1 MMPTIRRFRDGFT
14 MIETMFTLTIF
25 LLVLLGVYQ
34 VLDSGHST
42 YSRGTKKQDV
52 QQTARLAM
60 DEMVKR
66 LRMAGYIS
74 ENFDNPN
81 SATDIAP
88 AEFGVYVATSSVL
101 AAYGDMDGTYQPA
114 AIPGLPWS
122 NVFLYCWWKRPA
134 ADCTATYGPNLPH
147 AGECGV
153 LLAKKG
159 TTPAGGT
166 DGRVTLA
173 NYQCNCAPLTDCT
186 MSGDVLADNVTDLQ
200 FTYFDANNNQ
210 IASPVDGVGANPLG
224 LPAGT
229 AVPNSILATTTG
241 RQSIRT
247 VVVKLQVS
255 EAVNREDAQRY
266 TLTSTVRLR
275 NQN

>member
-1 MMPTIRRFRDGFT
+1 
-14 MIETMFTLTIF
+14 
-25 LLVLLGVYQ
+25 
-34 VLDSGHST
+34 
-42 YSRGTKKQDV
+42 
-52 QQTARLAM
+52 M

-81 SATDIAP
+81 LAADIAP

-101 AAYGDMDGTYQPA
+101 AAYGDMDGTFQPA

-134 ADCTATYGPNLPH
+134 ADCTATYGTNNLPH
-147 AGECGV
+147 VGECGV
-153 LLAKKG
+153 LLGKKG
-159 TTPAGGT
+159 TTTPPGT

-173 NYQCNCAPLTDCT
+173 NYQCNCPSAPSADCT
-186 MSGDVLADNVTDLQ
+186 RGGDVLADNVTDLQ

-224 LPAGT
+224 LPNTAGL
-229 AVPNSILATTTG
+229 PNSILPPTITNTN

>member
-1 MMPTIRRFRDGFT
+1 MMPTIRGSRDGFT
-14 MIETMFTLTIF
+14 LVETMFTVAIF
-25 LLVLLGVYQ
+25 MLVLLGVYQ
-34 VLDSGHST
+34 VLDTSHST
-42 YSRGTKKQDV
+42 YTRGTKKQDV

-74 ENFDNPN
+74 ENFDTPN
-81 SATDIAP
+81 VATDIAP
-88 AEFGVYVATSSVL
+88 ARFGVYVATSTVL
-101 AAYGDMDGTYQPA
+101 AVYGDLDGTFPPPPTAAPA
-114 AIPGLPWS
+114 LPWS
-122 NVFLYCWWKRPA
+122 NVFLYCFYKKDA
-134 ADCTATYGPNLPH
+134 ADPKTW
-147 AGECGV
+147 V
-153 LLAKKG
+153 LLGKKG
-159 TTPAGGT
+159 TTTPPGT

-186 MSGDVLADNVTDLQ
+186 QSGDVLADNVTDLQ

-210 IASPVDGVGANPLG
+210 IVPNVAVCPTGGIDCVGANPLG

-229 AVPNSILATTTG
+229 AGLPASILATTTL

-255 EAVNREDAQRY
+255 EAVTREDAQRY
-266 TLTSTVRLR
+266 TLTSTIRLR

>member
-1 MMPTIRRFRDGFT
+1 MMPTIRGSRDGFT
-14 MIETMFTLTIF
+14 MVETMFTLTIF

-42 YSRGTKKQDV
+42 YTRGTKKQDV

-66 LRMAGYIS
+66 FRMAGYIS
-74 ENFDNPN
+74 ENFDTPN
-81 SATDIAP
+81 LVADVAP
-88 AEFGVYVATSSVL
+88 ARFGVYVATSTVL
-101 AAYGDMDGTYQPA
+101 ALYGDTDGTYQLPA
-114 AIPGLPWS
+114 TPLPWS
-122 NVFLYCWWKRPA
+122 NVFLYCFYKTNA
-134 ADCTATYGPNLPH
+134 ANTT
-147 AGECGV
+147 GV
-153 LLAKKG
+153 LLAKKS
-159 TTPAGGT
+159 TAPVNT
-166 DGRVTLA
+166 DPRVTLA
-173 NYQCNCAPLTDCT
+173 NYQCNCPSAPLGDCT
-186 MSGDVLADNVTDLQ
+186 QGGDVLADNVTDLQ
-200 FTYFDANNNQ
+200 FTYFDANNVQ
-210 IASPVDGVGANPLG
+210 IVPPAVGGGIDNVGSNPLG

-229 AVPNSILATTTG
+229 GGLPGSILATTTN

-266 TLTSTVRLR
+266 TLTSTIRLR

>member
-1 MMPTIRRFRDGFT
+1 MMPTIRGSRDGFT

-25 LLVLLGVYQ
+25 MLVLLGVYQ

-42 YSRGTKKQDV
+42 YTRGTKKQDV

-66 LRMAGYIS
+66 FRMAGYIS
-74 ENFDNPN
+74 ENFDTPN
-81 SATDIAP
+81 LAADIAP
-88 AEFGVYVATSSVL
+88 ARFGVYVATSTVL
-101 AAYGDMDGTYQPA
+101 AVYGDMDGTYQIPA
-114 AIPGLPWS
+114 TPLPWS
-122 NVFLYCWWKRPA
+122 NVFLYCFYKKN
-134 ADCTATYGPNLPH
+134 ATDTTGL
-147 AGECGV
+147 

-186 MSGDVLADNVTDLQ
+186 QGGDVLADNVTDLQ

-224 LPAGT
+224 LPNTAGL
-229 AVPNSILATTTG
+229 PNSILPPTISNTN

-266 TLTSTVRLR
+266 TLTSTIRLR

>member
-1 MMPTIRRFRDGFT
+1 MMPTIRGSRDGFT

-42 YSRGTKKQDV
+42 YTRGTKKQDV

-66 LRMAGYIS
+66 FRMAGYIS
-74 ENFDNPN
+74 ENFDTPN
-81 SATDIAP
+81 LVTDIAP
-88 AEFGVYVATSSVL
+88 ARFGVYVATSTVL
-101 AAYGDMDGTYQPA
+101 AVYGDMDGTYQIPA
-114 AIPGLPWS
+114 TPLPWS
-122 NVFLYCWWKRPA
+122 NVFLYCFYKTNA
-134 ADCTATYGPNLPH
+134 ANTT
-147 AGECGV
+147 GV
-153 LLAKKG
+153 LLGKKG

-173 NYQCNCAPLTDCT
+173 NYQCNCAPLADCT
-186 MSGDVLADNVTDLQ
+186 QSGDVLADNVTDLQ

-210 IASPVDGVGANPLG
+210 VASPVDGVGSNPLG

-229 AVPNSILATTTG
+229 AGLPNSILATTTN

-255 EAVNREDAQRY
+255 EAVTREDAQRY
-266 TLTSTVRLR
+266 TLTSTIRLR

>member
-1 MMPTIRRFRDGFT
+1 
-14 MIETMFTLTIF
+14 
-25 LLVLLGVYQ
+25 
-34 VLDSGHST
+34 
-42 YSRGTKKQDV
+42 
-52 QQTARLAM
+52 
-60 DEMVKR
+60 
-66 LRMAGYIS
+66 
-74 ENFDNPN
+74 
-81 SATDIAP
+81 
-88 AEFGVYVATSSVL
+88 
-101 AAYGDMDGTYQPA
+101 MDGTYQLPA
-114 AIPGLPWS
+114 TPLPWS
-122 NVFLYCWWKRPA
+122 NVFLYCFYKTNA
-134 ADCTATYGPNLPH
+134 ADTT
-147 AGECGV
+147 GV

-173 NYQCNCAPLTDCT
+173 NYQCNCPPLADCT
-186 MSGDVLADNVTDLQ
+186 QGGDVLADNVTDLQ

-210 IASPVDGVGANPLG
+210 IASPVDAVGSNPLG

-229 AVPNSILATTTG
+229 AGLPNSILATTTN

-266 TLTSTVRLR
+266 TLTSTIRLR

>member
-1 MMPTIRRFRDGFT
+1 MMPTIRGPRDGFT

-25 LLVLLGVYQ
+25 MLILLGVYQ
-34 VLDSGHST
+34 VLDTGHAT
-42 YSRGTKKQDV
+42 YNRGTKKQDV

-60 DEMVKR
+60 DEMAKR

-74 ENFDNPN
+74 ENFDSPN
-81 SATDIAP
+81 LAPDIAP
-88 AEFGVYVATSSVL
+88 AKFGVYVATSTVL
-101 AAYGDMDGTYQPA
+101 AVYGDMDGTYQPA

-122 NVFLYCWWKRPA
+122 NVFLYCFYKTNA
-134 ADCTATYGPNLPH
+134 ANTT
-147 AGECGV
+147 GV

-159 TTPAGGT
+159 TTPAGGN

-173 NYQCNCAPLTDCT
+173 NYQCNCPPLADCT
-186 MSGDVLADNVTDLQ
+186 QGGDVLADNVTDLQ

-210 IASPVDGVGANPLG
+210 IASPVDAVGSNPLG

-229 AVPNSILATTTG
+229 AGLPNSILATTTN

-266 TLTSTVRLR
+266 TLTSTIRLR

>member
-1 MMPTIRRFRDGFT
+1 MPTIRGSRDGFT

-25 LLVLLGVYQ
+25 MLVLLGVYQ

-42 YSRGTKKQDV
+42 YTRGTKKQDV

-66 LRMAGYIS
+66 LRMAGYIP
-74 ENFDNPN
+74 ENFDTPN
-81 SATDIAP
+81 LAADIAP
-88 AEFGVYVATSSVL
+88 ARFGVYVATSTVL
-101 AAYGDMDGTYQPA
+101 AVYGDMDGTLPPPPTAAPA
-114 AIPGLPWS
+114 LPWS
-122 NVFLYCWWKRPA
+122 NVFLYCFYKKDA
-134 ADCTATYGPNLPH
+134 ADPKTW
-147 AGECGV
+147 V
-153 LLAKKG
+153 LLGKKG
-159 TTPAGGT
+159 TTTPPGT
-166 DGRVTLA
+166 DGRVILA

-186 MSGDVLADNVTDLQ
+186 QSGDVLADNVTDLQ

-210 IASPVDGVGANPLG
+210 IVPPVVGGGIDNVGANPLG

-229 AVPNSILATTTG
+229 AGLPGSILASTTN

-247 VVVKLQVS
+247 VGVKLQVS

-266 TLTSTVRLR
+266 TLTSTIRLR